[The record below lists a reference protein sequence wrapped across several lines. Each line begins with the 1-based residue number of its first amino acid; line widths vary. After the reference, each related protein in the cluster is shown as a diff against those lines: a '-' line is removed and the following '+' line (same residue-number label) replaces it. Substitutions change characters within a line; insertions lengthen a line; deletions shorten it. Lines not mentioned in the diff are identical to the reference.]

1 MKTFFKLT
9 SIIFLTFFFTH
20 CGKDSDDINCI
31 DQELIIQ
38 NTDTMCVEVF
48 EPVCCCNNE
57 SYSNECYAKKAGVT
71 SFIIGQCD

>member
-31 DQELIIQ
+31 DQELINQ

-48 EPVCCCNNE
+48 EPVCGCNNE
-57 SYSNECYAKKAGVT
+57 SYSNECYAKK
-71 SFIIGQCD
+71 